1 MNIITILGDSL
12 SMARIENGIS
22 YKDTYSYLLSEYI
35 KKDYLVLNKSKRGN
49 TITNQISIQN
59 IYDDVISTNSEYF
72 IIQIGIVDCA
82 PRIISMKEKVI
93 LRYLFSEKIQNIYIG
108 FKSKYRRFITKYF
121 PKTYVS
127 LDAFKDNYIHLI
139 EAILKQSNVKK
150 IVVINIAD
158 TNLKNKNKSFGFEN
172 NIINYNKIIK
182 HLSLLYPDKINI
194 IDLYSLSN
202 LNDDILLND
211 GIHISKYAHVI
222 LANEIEKL
230 ILD

>member
-59 IYDDVISTNSEYF
+59 IYDDVITTNSEYF

-108 FKSKYRRFITKYF
+108 FKSKYRRFITRNF

-127 LDAFKDNYIHLI
+127 LDVFKDNYIHLI
-139 EAILKQSNVKK
+139 EIILKQSNVKK

-158 TNLKNKNKSFGFEN
+158 TNLKNKNRSFGFEN
-172 NIINYNKIIK
+172 NIISYNQVISKLQKKYKSKVELIDLFSISK
-182 HLSLLYPDKINI
+182 NKNI
-194 IDLYSLSN
+194 ILD
-202 LNDDILLND
+202 D
-211 GIHISKYAHVI
+211 GIHIKPDAHIV
-222 LANEIEKL
+222 LANEIKKVL
-230 ILD
+230 FNS

>member
-12 SMARIENGIS
+12 SLARSENGIFF
-22 YKDTYSYLLSEYI
+22 KQTYSYLLNKKFNGEY
-35 KKDYLVLNKSKRGN
+35 LFLNKSKRGN
-49 TITNQISIQN
+49 TITNQISKQN
-59 IYDDVISTNSEYF
+59 IYDDISTTESDFF
-72 IIQIGIVDCA
+72 ITQIGIVDCA
-82 PRIISMKEKVI
+82 PRIISLVEKEIIRRV
-93 LRYLFSEKIQNIYIG
+93 FSVKLQNVYIR
-108 FKSKYRRFITKYF
+108 FKSRHRNFLTKYF

-127 LDAFKDNYIHLI
+127 LDTFKENYIHLI

-211 GIHISKYAHVI
+211 GIHISKYTHVL